1 MKRLE
6 GDSTLFCDVRI
17 SQVSTSEAEPEQRLH
32 TGIELASAVL
42 GMAEGV
48 QSQQGRLLGNKLE
61 SHRQDL
67 QVLIHRGPLGV
78 GLELGPGRWGRRY
91 PAAHAGGLAGSGRS

>member
-6 GDSTLFCDVRI
+6 GDSTLFCDVHI

-42 GMAEGV
+42 GLAEGV

-61 SHRQDL
+61 SHRQEL
-67 QVLIHRGPLGV
+67 QVPIHRGPLG
-78 GLELGPGRWGRRY
+78 
-91 PAAHAGGLAGSGRS
+91 GGGGAMGKEVSSCA